1 MTDLEKL
8 RTKIETYIQK
18 RLRGKTPF
26 KDTSDFIAYIASKEL
41 AKKSKLENQS

>member
-8 RTKIETYIQK
+8 RTKIESYIQK

-26 KDTSDFIAYIASKEL
+26 KNTSDFIEYIARKEQ
-41 AKKSKLENQS
+41 AKKSRLGNQS